1 MTPQQIESSAAFGKD
16 CGRIK
21 EAIYFLLNVR
31 DYLFPSYFWHL
42 ALLFRRN
49 AISAQVIGIKWITLL
64 AIFLLVHQA
73 ENTKYQE

>member
-31 DYLFPSYFWHL
+31 DYLS
-42 ALLFRRN
+42 
-49 AISAQVIGIKWITLL
+49 LL
-64 AIFLLVHQA
+64 AFGIWPCS
-73 ENTKYQE
+73 